1 MNGSMGWGLGHNQF
15 LGSTDFHLNMKWH
28 TELAFVA
35 EVSQTRTRL
44 QLFSSPKTNI
54 KLIISAN
61 EIQTVS
67 PSLYFYMSRNTICR
81 SNKSYCPS
89 DLTNR
94 DESPIAKLADFLPHI
109 YKSNFSSLIFFIL
122 NNIRYCKLF
131 SFGFGYFHVLTTVR
145 RTFKQLYL
153 RVNRSCRYLCICLF
167 VSTDYMV
174 VPR

>member
-1 MNGSMGWGLGHNQF
+1 
-15 LGSTDFHLNMKWH
+15 
-28 TELAFVA
+28 
-35 EVSQTRTRL
+35 
-44 QLFSSPKTNI
+44 
-54 KLIISAN
+54 
-61 EIQTVS
+61 
-67 PSLYFYMSRNTICR
+67 MSRNTICR

-109 YKSNFSSLIFFIL
+109 YKSNFSSLVFFIL

-174 VPR
+174 VPRWQEWPLCISVLGLSVYLCVCVFVRLCICVFVYLCICVFVYLSSSRFSQCVYSMKVVPRG